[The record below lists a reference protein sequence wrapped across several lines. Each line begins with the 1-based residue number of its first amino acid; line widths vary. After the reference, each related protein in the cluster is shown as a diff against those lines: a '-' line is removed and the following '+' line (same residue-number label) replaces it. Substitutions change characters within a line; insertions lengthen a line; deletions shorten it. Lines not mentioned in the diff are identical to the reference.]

1 MHELKKTARWAGV
14 WYLGLGVTGMLGFLI
29 VRPQL
34 LVDGD
39 AAATAANIVAHEGL
53 ARLGVALEIGIVAT
67 QALAAVWFYRLFR
80 SVDAWLAGTLAAFGL
95 VNAVA
100 IMGSAGFLATSV
112 STATG
117 GGSAEAVGLLYDLS
131 GNAWGVG
138 NLFFGLWLI
147 PMGVLVVRSGWMPRP
162 LSWFLVAGGAGYIA
176 AAFTSYLLPDAT
188 LLTEA
193 LPAAATVGE
202 FWMIGYLLT
211 LGVRTREARRDSL
224 GS

>member
-147 PMGVLVVRSGWMPRP
+147 PMGVLVARSGWMPRP